1 MTIQEIQQSVQKPE
15 YDFLKTNPHLGN
27 NIILLG
33 LGGSRAYG
41 THNENSDWD
50 WRGIATRTAREILT
64 GRDFEQVVNTD
75 TDTTIYSFNKM
86 IGLLANCNP
95 NTIEILGLKPEH
107 YLYVSP
113 VGEALLD
120 NADMFLS
127 KRAFHTFGSYAS
139 SQLRRLCNKAVR
151 DIEQEKHEAYILRSI
166 QNASHD
172 FPNRYAFHP
181 EDAVKLFLDK
191 SEQEDM
197 EAEIFMDL
205 DLKHYPLRDW
215 CSMWNEMQSIVRS
228 YNKVGMRNSKAI
240 EHGKLG
246 KHQMHLARLYLMA
259 FDILEDGEIITY
271 REKDHDFLMDIRAG
285 KYLTEEMLPTPEFMQ
300 MVDEWEARLQKAVE
314 TSELPDR
321 PDMDRIQD
329 FVADVNSEI
338 VAAER
343 NVMNIERGE

>member
-1 MTIQEIQQSVQKPE
+1 
-15 YDFLKTNPHLGN
+15 
-27 NIILLG
+27 
-33 LGGSRAYG
+33 
-41 THNENSDWD
+41 
-50 WRGIATRTAREILT
+50 
-64 GRDFEQVVNTD
+64 
-75 TDTTIYSFNKM
+75 
-86 IGLLANCNP
+86 
-95 NTIEILGLKPEH
+95 
-107 YLYVSP
+107 
-113 VGEALLD
+113 
-120 NADMFLS
+120 
-127 KRAFHTFGSYAS
+127 
-139 SQLRRLCNKAVR
+139 
-151 DIEQEKHEAYILRSI
+151 
-166 QNASHD
+166 
-172 FPNRYAFHP
+172 
-181 EDAVKLFLDK
+181 
-191 SEQEDM
+191 
-197 EAEIFMDL
+197 MDL

-259 FDILEDGEIITY
+259 FDILEDGKIITY

-321 PDMDRIQD
+321 PDMERIQD